1 MNVTATTRGD
11 RYTKEAAG
19 QLEKNH
25 NEHDPE
31 RTHSNKTIQP
41 DETKMNQHVMVNGTL
56 EQTLNDVW
64 GPEIDKYNDNLKL
77 QLEAGKLSTYNYKNR
92 LRDVDSYTG
101 GTKQPVMGFIGTLGN
116 VETTRTIMDR
126 LNIHYE
132 MRDYINEFGDKAS
145 EPHVLPED
153 QKRWSKF
160 CNDSFDKYVNWINDN
175 TRFVVP
181 QYWTHLDEGGAPH
194 VHFEGVCAGHT
205 KGGKLSQNS
214 NNAVRETLEDHN
226 IKPTKDNRENFSK
239 FRKLTDNALVDSFNQ
254 VAKAQGYDLHLDL
267 IRTGRPGGQS
277 MADYKK
283 TQAQKSAVGKAKQ
296 KNDARSELLA
306 KQEAD
311 LADRK
316 KKFQDEKKVVNNT
329 ANSLIELANRKHG
342 AEPVDNVE
350 DAASLIDDWVK
361 HNHDYLVDMGKE
373 YQRLEQKLQQQR
385 QTYNQRKAQLSKRE
399 ALVTSREN
407 ELKTIQQQLDALT
420 KQRKEL
426 LKDVTAA
433 QKQFEQENQRYQQV
447 RRNREKEEQA
457 VANLTNQKEALTK
470 VVNSLQRNLTTLVK
484 RVTTKIKDYFVSEL
498 NKVDTVDRRNHLKA
512 FYQGKAQNDR
522 YYTDEAK
529 NVSAE
534 QLISHELNLQNKNDS
549 GGKNDDGSDLER

>member
-214 NNAVRETLEDHN
+214 NNAVRETLEDHSV
-226 IKPTKDNRENFSK
+226 KTSKDNRENFSK

-254 VAKAQGYDLHLDL
+254 VAKEQGYDLRLDL
-267 IRTGRPGGQS
+267 VRTGRPGGQS

-316 KKFQDEKKVVNNT
+316 KKFQNEKKVVDNT
-329 ANSLIELANRKHG
+329 AKSLIELANRKHG
-342 AEPVDNVE
+342 SEPVDNVE

-361 HNHDYLVDMGKE
+361 YNHDYLVNMGKE
-373 YQRLEQKLQQQR
+373 HQRLEQKLQQQH
-385 QTYNQRKAQLSKRE
+385 QTYNQRKTQLSKRE
-399 ALVTSREN
+399 AFVTSRES
-407 ELKTIQQQLDALT
+407 ELKTIQQQLDALI

-447 RRNREKEEQA
+447 RRNREREEQA
-457 VANLTNQKEALTK
+457 VTNLTNQKEALTK
-470 VVNSLQRNLTTLVK
+470 VVNSLQHDLTTLVK

-534 QLISHELNLQNKNDS
+534 QLISHELKLQNKNDS
-549 GGKNDDGSDLER
+549 GGKNNDGSDLER